1 MSTALSDGKAGSR
14 TYRIRSTRVLAA
26 MVDDLKR
33 IEEDMIPGLR
43 KRNKAE
49 LAKFTQFQRDRYNAG
64 QMIQEFEN
72 DVELL
77 QDQREKANGQRT
89 VEIVKQK
96 AVCKNRSNQISDF
109 LKQMEK
115 KATNKVCNGSK
126 EDQLKLKVEQEQ
138 EFNVIVNMRAR
149 AFKLQLDLEQLDSKQ
164 KNELI
169 EQNKKQN
176 EQAKIEMSKKA
187 EEAAFKNTAE
197 GKEQDRRARRRARQ
211 KRRDKKRGGGDTASD
226 SGMGNNDIPME
237 NMSQAQMQAQEHIDQ
252 ERVKQEEILGDVER
266 MVDNLQDL
274 AVEIGDAS
282 KKQAVYL
289 TDMAKQVDKLKDSL
303 NAANEEQQAVL
314 DYEDSPTMAICWQLS
329 CVLMILAMV
338 GCAYTFF
345 FQN

>member
-1 MSTALSDGKAGSR
+1 
-14 TYRIRSTRVLAA
+14 
-26 MVDDLKR
+26 
-33 IEEDMIPGLR
+33 MIPGVR
-43 KRNKAE
+43 KKNQAE

-64 QMIQEFEN
+64 QMIEEFNN
-72 DVELL
+72 DIILL
-77 QDQREKANGQRT
+77 TKMRDEAKGRRT

-96 AVCKNRSNQISDF
+96 AVCKNRSNQISDH

-115 KATNKVCNGSK
+115 KAVNKVCNGSK
-126 EDQLKLKVEQEQ
+126 EDQMKLKVEQEQ

-149 AFKLQLDLEQLDSKQ
+149 AFKLQLDLEDLDAKQ
-164 KNELI
+164 KNQLL
-169 EQNKKQN
+169 EQNKQQN
-176 EQAKIEMSKKA
+176 EQAKVEMSKKA
-187 EEAAFKNTAE
+187 EEAAFKQTPE

-211 KRRDKKRGGGDTASD
+211 KRRDKKRGGGGDSFDTASD
-226 SGMGNNDIPME
+226 SGMGKNDIPME
-237 NMSQAQMQAQEHIDQ
+237 NMSQAQIQAQEHIDQ

-282 KKQAVYL
+282 KKQAL
-289 TDMAKQVDKLKDSL
+289 FLKDMANQVDKLKDSL
-303 NAANEEQQAVL
+303 NQANEEQQAVL